1 MPQWVA
7 VDWDVRE
14 ARVVAGTLRGNRLRI
29 EQAFRAP
36 WPGAAVFD
44 ADALPRRTA
53 VLAEALQ
60 KRGLA
65 KAEAIVL
72 IGRAAVELKQLQLPP
87 APDAELPDMVRF
99 LAQRELHALGAG
111 GLLDFLPTPA
121 GPEEPRSVMAAAVEP
136 VPAAQVRQLI
146 EGAGLKLRRMLL
158 RPVAAASLAL
168 RRVARDEE
176 PRLLVDPGADEAE
189 VAALAGANLVL
200 VRSARMPGDLES
212 ADYRRA
218 LTTDLRRT
226 LASVQH
232 QLGGRRV
239 AAIEL
244 CGGVA
249 GRQAMAEQL
258 AADLG
263 VAVDVVDAWDPLPA
277 ALELEASLRP
287 EEGRFAALLG
297 ALADEAEGA
306 APKFDFLNPRRAPEP
321 PNRRRQALV
330 GALCATLALAGIWGF
345 LQWRFGRID
354 DEIKLTREAAAAMTP
369 AVKAAQ
375 DLERK
380 AKDIEAWRRGNVAWL
395 DELERLSRRA
405 PSNQTTMLT
414 SLRLSALPQGGE
426 LQLKGVATEPSVV
439 DELEHGLRDPQ
450 HLVEGKGRRH
460 EALNPRYPW
469 GFSSNVLVKPDAP
482 PAKPAPTPSAAPRA
496 SAAPQA
502 SPSATA
508 GGAR

>member
-1 MPQWVA
+1 MAGMAQWVA

-29 EQAFRAP
+29 EHAFRAP
-36 WPGAAVFD
+36 WPGATVFD
-44 ADALPRRTA
+44 ADALAQRTA
-53 VLAEALQ
+53 VLGDALQ

-99 LAQRELHALGAG
+99 LAQRELHALAAG
-111 GLLDFLPTPA
+111 GLLDFVPTPA
-121 GPEEPRSVMAAAVEP
+121 GPNEPRSVMAAAVEP
-136 VPAAQVRQLI
+136 GPAAQVRQLI

-158 RPVAAASLAL
+158 RPVAAASLTL
-168 RRVARDEE
+168 RRVAHDEE
-176 PRLLVDPGADEAE
+176 PRLLVDPGAEEAE
-189 VAALAGANLVL
+189 VAALAGASIVL

-218 LTTDLRRT
+218 LATDLRRT

-263 VAVDVVDAWDPLPA
+263 VTVDVVDAWSPLPA
-277 ALELEASLRP
+277 ALELDPSVSP
-287 EEGRFAALLG
+287 EEGRYAALLG

-306 APKFDFLNPRRAPEP
+306 APKLDFLNPHRAPEP
-321 PNRRRQALV
+321 PNRRRQVIV
-330 GALCATLALAGIWGF
+330 GAFCATLALALVWGF
-345 LQWRFGRID
+345 LQWKFGRID
-354 DEIKLTREAAAAMTP
+354 DEIKLTRDTANAMAP

-375 DLERK
+375 ELERK

-395 DELERLSRRA
+395 DELERLSRQA
-405 PSNQTTMLT
+405 PSNKVTLLT

-439 DELEHGLRDPQ
+439 DELEHGLRDGH

-460 EALNPRYPW
+460 DALNPKYPW

-482 PAKPAPTPSAAPRA
+482 PAAAQPKPSSSAA
-496 SAAPQA
+496 
-502 SPSATA
+502 PSATA